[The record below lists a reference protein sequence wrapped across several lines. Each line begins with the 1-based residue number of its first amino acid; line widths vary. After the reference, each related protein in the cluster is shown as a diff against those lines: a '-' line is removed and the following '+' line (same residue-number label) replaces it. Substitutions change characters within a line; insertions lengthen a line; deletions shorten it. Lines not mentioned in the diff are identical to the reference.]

1 MYDRFKNLSNNQIMK
16 PKQFIHAAFVLLVS
30 SIISLTAIAQKSSA
44 SSPQKLMS
52 IVDNYWKDFTR
63 LNPLFATQNGINDYN
78 DQLEI
83 FIGQSYISQSI
94 SFNKKYLALI
104 KSLDK
109 KKLNARDLLT
119 ADLLQYVLQRD
130 LEGLA
135 LGMQGIGSI
144 ERPVDQFVFSFP
156 TRFAT
161 MASGAG
167 AIPFRSVRDYENFLH
182 RMQAFPQWIDAA
194 IENMNRGIKKG
205 NLSPKASMRK
215 VPAQLKPLFEGSAE
229 TNIFYRPITAIPD
242 SFSAADKQRLQ
253 LEYVKSIN
261 ELIKPAYKKLHDYF
275 VDTYI
280 PKSRT
285 NSGLLDNS
293 GGKKEY
299 RYWVKLWTTTEMPPD
314 EIFDLG
320 LKEVARIRKEMDSIK
335 RVTGFDGDLKAFFD
349 YVRTDKKFFPFG
361 TEEEVLGRFRSFEDK
376 MKPALRNLFNLVP
389 KAGFEV
395 RATEKFRQAGAN
407 AQYMQPSR
415 DGSRPGIFY
424 EVIPDAKRYNY
435 HDMETLFLHEAIP
448 GHHFQIALQQE
459 MDIPEFMKA
468 SFFGA
473 YVEGWALYAETLGK
487 DLGMFTD
494 PYQYLGRL
502 GADMERSVRLVVD
515 VGMHHKGWTR
525 EKAIQFVLDNQPVTS
540 AVAEQRIERYMV
552 TPGQALS
559 YKIGEQKIL
568 ALRKYAKDKLATTFD
583 IREFHDEILK
593 DGAMPLNILEDK
605 IKRWVVAKSGQ

>member
-1 MYDRFKNLSNNQIMK
+1 MK

-44 SSPQKLMS
+44 SSSQKLMS

-83 FIGQSYISQSI
+83 FIGQSYITQSI
-94 SFNKKYLALI
+94 SFNKRYLALI

-109 KKLNARDLLT
+109 KILNDEDLL
-119 ADLLQYVLQRD
+119 AAELLKYIVERD

-135 LGMQGIGSI
+135 LGLYNLSHI
-144 ERPVDQFVFSFP
+144 ERPVNQFVFSFP

-167 AIPFRSVRDYENFLH
+167 PIPFRTTRDYENFIQ
-182 RMQAFPQWIDAA
+182 RMRIFPKWIDAA
-194 IENMNRGIKKG
+194 IENMNRGIRNG
-205 NLSPKASMRK
+205 NLSPKAAMLK

-229 TNIFYRPITAIPD
+229 SSIFYKPVTTMPDIFTA
-242 SFSAADKQRLQ
+242 SDKQSLQ
-253 LEYVKSIN
+253 NKYVKAIN
-261 ELIKPAYKKLHDYF
+261 DFMKPAYKRLHDYF
-275 VDTYI
+275 INTYI
-280 PKSRT
+280 PKSRST
-285 NSGLLDNS
+285 TGLQNNK
-293 GGKKEY
+293 GGRNEY
-299 RYWVKLWTTTEMPPD
+299 KYWIKFWTTTEMPPD
-314 EIFDLG
+314 KIFELG
-320 LKEVARIRKEMDSIK
+320 ITEVARIRKEMDSIK
-335 RVTGFDGDLKAFFD
+335 IVTGFSGDLKAFFE
-349 YVRTDKKFFPFG
+349 YVRTDRKFFPFNS
-361 TEEEVLGRFRSFEDK
+361 EEEVLDRFRSFENK
-376 MKPALRNLFNLVP
+376 MKPALNTLFNLVP

-415 DGSRPGIFY
+415 DGTRPGIFY
-424 EVIPDAKRYNY
+424 EVIPDAKQYNY

-459 MDIPEFMKA
+459 MDLPEFMKA
-468 SFFGA
+468 TFFGA
-473 YVEGWALYAETLGK
+473 YAEGWALYAETLGK
-487 DLGMFTD
+487 DLGMFND

-502 GADMERSVRLVVD
+502 NADMERSVRLVVD

-525 EKAIQFVLDNQPVTS
+525 EQAIQYVLENQPVSS
-540 AVAEQRIERYMV
+540 AVAEQRIERYMI

-568 ALRKYAKDKLATTFD
+568 SLRKYAQKKLGTAFD

-593 DGAMPLNILEDK
+593 DGGLPLSILQDK
-605 IKRWVVAKSGQ
+605 IERWVAVKLKN